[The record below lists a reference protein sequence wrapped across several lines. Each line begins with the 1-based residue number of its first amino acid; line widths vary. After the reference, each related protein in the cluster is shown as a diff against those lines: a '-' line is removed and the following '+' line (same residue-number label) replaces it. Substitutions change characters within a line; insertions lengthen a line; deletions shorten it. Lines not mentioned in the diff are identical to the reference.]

1 MNNRRSL
8 FEGFITDNAVLS
20 GFMVI
25 SPIIVCG
32 NTIMNSIALIY
43 AFSAITFL
51 SVMIGSFIPKK
62 LPYGL
67 KTIIHAVIA
76 SLVYIPVKMAADEF
90 FPGVI
95 ERTGIYF
102 MLIAVNSIIVVQSQT
117 KFHNMTK
124 GKMTVSLLCHIL
136 GFDAVML
143 VISAIRE
150 LLAYGT
156 FCGRIVD
163 ADTFISGLGMP
174 FGGFIILGLACG
186 LYRSIVPSA
195 KNDDITGGDDN
206 VSDF

>member
-1 MNNRRSL
+1 MSKKSSVFN
-8 FEGFITDNAVLS
+8 GFLSHNTVFS

-32 NTIMNSIALIY
+32 NTVMNAFALIY

-51 SVMIGSFIPKK
+51 SVIIGSFIPKK
-62 LPYGL
+62 LSYGL
-67 KTIIHAVIA
+67 KTILHAVIA
-76 SLVYIPVKMAADEF
+76 SLVYIPVKMAAEEF

-95 ERTGIYF
+95 ESTGIYF

-117 KFHNMTK
+117 KFHRMTK
-124 GKMTVSLLCHIL
+124 GKMMLSLISHIL
-136 GFDAVML
+136 GFDAAML
-143 VISAIRE
+143 IISAVRE

-163 ADTFISGLGMP
+163 ADIFISGLGMP

-186 LYRSIVPSA
+186 LYRSMVPSA
-195 KNDDITGGDDN
+195 KNDDIAGGDGN
-206 VSDF
+206 VSDY

>member
-1 MNNRRSL
+1 MNNRRSV
-8 FEGFITDNAVLS
+8 FDGFITGNAVLS

-32 NTIMNSIALIY
+32 NTVMNALALIY
-43 AFSAITFL
+43 VFSAITFL

-76 SLVYIPVKMAADEF
+76 SLVYIPVKTAADEF

-117 KFHNMTK
+117 KFHSMTK
-124 GKMTVSLLCHIL
+124 GKMMISLISHIL
-136 GFDAVML
+136 GFDTVML
-143 VISAIRE
+143 ILSVIRE

-163 ADTFISGLGMP
+163 ADIFISGLGMP

-186 LYRSIVPSA
+186 LYRTIVPSA
-195 KNDDITGGDDN
+195 KKDDITGGDSN

>member
-8 FEGFITDNAVLS
+8 FNGFITGNAVLS

-32 NTIMNSIALIY
+32 NTIMNSLALIY

-51 SVMIGSFIPKK
+51 SVTIGSFVPKK
-62 LPYGL
+62 LSFGL

-76 SLVYIPVKMAADEF
+76 SLVYIPVKIAAEEF

-95 ERTGIYF
+95 ERIGIYF
-102 MLIAVNSIIVVQSQT
+102 MLVAVNSIIVVQSQT
-117 KFHNMTK
+117 KFHDMTK
-124 GKMTVSLLCHIL
+124 GKMTVSLICHIL
-136 GFDAVML
+136 GFDTVML
-143 VISAIRE
+143 VISAVRE

-163 ADTFISGLGMP
+163 ADIFISGLGMP

-186 LYRSIVPSA
+186 LYRTIVPSA
-195 KNDDITGGDDN
+195 KDDDITGGDGN